1 MSFCADVVAWVTVVF
16 FFFLPLVADCRASLA
31 CTSHLA
37 LPRPLPL
44 ALALPLTVAV
54 VSLTLGLGIASLAE
68 ATNEL
73 SGRGP

>member
-1 MSFCADVVAWVTVVF
+1 VVF
-16 FFFLPLVADCRASLA
+16 LFFPPLAADCRASLV
-31 CTSHLA
+31 CTSPLA